1 MFGVHPH
8 SVIALS
14 LLALM
19 NIVNTGP
26 ISNLI
31 GLSSRFALNF
41 PITGLVL
48 KLWGIEAVNH
58 KNLGG
63 LMKKGKNI
71 GLLPGGFEEATVTTP
86 KEFRCWLNDRKGFIK
101 YALRY
106 GYTIYPVIMTN

>member
-1 MFGVHPH
+1 MFGVHPP
-8 SVIALS
+8 SVFGLS

-19 NIVNTGP
+19 NAVNKGP
-26 ISNLI
+26 ISNLV

-41 PITGLVL
+41 PITGLIL
-48 KLWGIEAVNH
+48 KLWGVEAVDH

-86 KEFRCWLNDRKGFIK
+86 K
-101 YALRY
+101 
-106 GYTIYPVIMTN
+106 

>member
-8 SVIALS
+8 SVVALS

-19 NIVNTGP
+19 NCMKTGP
-26 ISNLI
+26 TSSLI

-58 KNLGG
+58 RNLGS

-71 GLLPGGFEEATVTTP
+71 GLLPGGF
-86 KEFRCWLNDRKGFIK
+86 
-101 YALRY
+101 
-106 GYTIYPVIMTN
+106 